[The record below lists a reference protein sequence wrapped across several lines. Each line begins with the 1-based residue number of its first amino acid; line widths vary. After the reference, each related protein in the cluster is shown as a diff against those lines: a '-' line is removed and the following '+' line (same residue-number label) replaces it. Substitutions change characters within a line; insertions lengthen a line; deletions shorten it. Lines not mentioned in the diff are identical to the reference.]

1 MIYENFKPLLA
12 VEADLN
18 KIKYPVLCSPKLDGI
33 RALVLNGK
41 LVSRNLK
48 PIPNHYVR
56 EAIEAHA
63 DLLEGFDGEL
73 VVGSP
78 TAENCFN
85 VSSSGIM
92 SRDGEPD
99 FKFYVFDRTGDE
111 PFHKRYNAV
120 RFSEA
125 VELPFVQ
132 YVVHVTAS
140 NERELDKIEDVAVNK
155 GYEGI
160 MLRDPNGRYK
170 FGRSTAKEGI
180 LLKVKRFADTEA
192 TIVGFEE
199 RMHNANPATTDA
211 LGHTERSSHKENM
224 IGRGDLGAIRVKCD
238 LFGSEFNIGSGFDDA
253 MRKEIWDNRD
263 SYIGRAA
270 KFKYQ
275 TAGMKD
281 VPRFPVF
288 LGFRHEGDMS

>member
-1 MIYENFKPLLA
+1 MNYENFKPLLA

-33 RALVLNGK
+33 RALVMNGK

-56 EAIEAHA
+56 ETIEAHA
-63 DLLEGFDGEL
+63 GTLEGFDGEL

-99 FKFYVFDRTGDE
+99 FKFYVFDRIGDE
-111 PFHKRYNAV
+111 PFSNRYNAV

-170 FGRSTAKEGI
+170 FGRSTAKESI

-238 LFGSEFNIGSGFDDA
+238 LFDSEFNIGSGFDDA

-263 SYIGRAA
+263 SYIGRVV

-288 LGFRHEGDMS
+288 IGFRHEGDMS